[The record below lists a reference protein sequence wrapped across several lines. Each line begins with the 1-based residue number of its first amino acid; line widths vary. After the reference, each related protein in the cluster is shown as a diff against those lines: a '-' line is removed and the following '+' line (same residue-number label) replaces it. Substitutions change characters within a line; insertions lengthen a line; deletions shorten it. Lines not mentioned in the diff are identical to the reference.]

1 MISSPQNPRL
11 KLVRGLLSKSKIRRK
26 EEKFILE
33 GVRLVEDALSIN
45 VLPEVVLYRGDV
57 ENSLA
62 DLLSDLADYN
72 VPCIAVEPALF
83 DETADTDTPQGIIAI
98 CPWLDLTPPDPMDFV
113 LIFDEL
119 RNPGNLGSALRTA
132 AAVGVDAV
140 IVAPGSVDPYNPK
153 VVRGAM
159 GAHLRVP
166 ILQWDWEQ
174 IEAEGLPLFVAEAGS
189 AVSIYEMDWRQPC
202 GIVIGGEAHG
212 PQRQALQLATENI
225 YIPMVDGES
234 LNAAVAASVIL
245 YEVFRQRQ

>member
-1 MISSPQNPRL
+1 MITSSHNPRL
-11 KLVRGLLSKSKIRRK
+11 KLVRGLLSQSKIRRK
-26 EEKFILE
+26 EQKFVLE
-33 GVRLVEDALSIN
+33 GVRLVEDALSVGI
-45 VLPEVVLYRGDV
+45 LPEVVLYRGNAED
-57 ENSLA
+57 SLA
-62 DLLSDLADYN
+62 DLLSNLKEYN
-72 VPCIAVEPALF
+72 VPCMAVEPVLF

-98 CPWLDLTPPDPMDFV
+98 CPWLKLTPPDPMDFV

-140 IVAPGSVDPYNPK
+140 IVTPGSVDPYNPK

-166 ILQWDWEQ
+166 IMQWDWEQ
-174 IEAEGLPLFVAEAGS
+174 IAAERLPLFVAEASG
-189 AVSIYEMDWRQPC
+189 AISIYEQDWRQPC
-202 GIVIGGEAHG
+202 GIIVGGEAHG
-212 PQRQALQLATENI
+212 PQRQAYQLATQHVF
-225 YIPMVDGES
+225 IPMVDGES

>member
-174 IEAEGLPLFVAEAGS
+174 IAAEGLPLFVAEAGS